1 MHELRSDG
9 WVAFLKGSLCFVIN
23 MVLKFLKQMVFM
35 CLLEYH
41 QGLLEIK
48 QMMTTLEEKFIEIID
63 QISQESDNRF
73 DEVNIEL
80 LSCMTT
86 LIPADSFTSFD
97 A

>member
-1 MHELRSDG
+1 
-9 WVAFLKGSLCFVIN
+9 

-73 DEVNIEL
+73 DELKFLMQLNPVTYLNVEIHTTRLEHIYNRL
-80 LSCMTT
+80 PLTYSHLSSVGR
-86 LIPADSFTSFD
+86 IPQ
-97 A
+97 